1 MLRTL
6 DERGDKRP
14 LQLFYAYH
22 TWERLTFREELEELR
37 GRLDL
42 DIVYVLNDPP
52 SDWEGETGYLTED
65 IFARH
70 LCAGRSQLECFI
82 CGPTPMIE
90 VAEKS
95 LAHLGVPRGQIHS
108 ELFDLV

>member
-1 MLRTL
+1 MS
-6 DERGDKRP
+6 E
-14 LQLFYAYH
+14 
-22 TWERLTFREELEELR
+22 
-37 GRLDL
+37 
-42 DIVYVLNDPP
+42 
-52 SDWEGETGYLTED
+52 S

-70 LCAGRSQLECFI
+70 LPADRAQRECFI

-95 LAHLGVPRGQIHS
+95 LAQEGVPRGRIHS